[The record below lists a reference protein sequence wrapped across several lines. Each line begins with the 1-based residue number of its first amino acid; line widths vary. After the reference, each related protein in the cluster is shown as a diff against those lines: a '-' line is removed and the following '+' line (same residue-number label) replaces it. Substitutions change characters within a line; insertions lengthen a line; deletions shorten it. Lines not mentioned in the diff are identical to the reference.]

1 MSLTYQE
8 RFYMKIIIA
17 ANLATLAAA
26 LLSGCAIP
34 GGSDACDTSTDD
46 CLVTANDLEGTWC
59 NQRSPQ
65 TCLTV
70 IQPYSYANDA
80 PTQNTRYEL
89 TIGLCTER
97 GTLTGGLEFNPDTA
111 SRVCLPG
118 FTYGLWSA
126 ASASF
131 TSHGLY
137 LYDIDQCQPAPGS
150 NVCDEA
156 AFVYANDL
164 DLTYT
169 GH

>member
-1 MSLTYQE
+1 MCKPTKFEEICMYT
-8 RFYMKIIIA
+8 IIA
-17 ANLATLAAA
+17 SAAA
-26 LLSGCAIP
+26 LLALTLSGCQIA
-34 GGSDACDTSTDD
+34 GGSCDTETDD
-46 CLVTANDLEGTWC
+46 CPVTANDLEGTWC
-59 NQRSPQ
+59 DSRSPQ

-70 IQPYSYANDA
+70 DQSQP
-80 PTQNTRYEL
+80 TVRYTL
-89 TIGLCTER
+89 TIGTCTER
-97 GTLTGGLEFNPDTA
+97 GSLTGGLEFNPDTG

-131 TSHGLY
+131 TSTGLY
-137 LYDIDQCQPAPGS
+137 LYDIDQCQRQ
-150 NVCDEA
+150 VCDES

>member
-1 MSLTYQE
+1 MCKPTKIEKVCMS
-8 RFYMKIIIA
+8 IIIVSF
-17 ANLATLAAA
+17 ATIIGLT

-34 GGSDACDTSTDD
+34 GGSDTCDTSTDD

-59 NQRSPQ
+59 NQRSEQ

-70 IQPYSYANDA
+70 DQ
-80 PTQNTRYEL
+80 TQSGARYTL
-89 TIGLCTER
+89 TVGLCTER
-97 GTLTGGLEFNPDTA
+97 GTLTGGLEFNPDTT

-131 TSHGLY
+131 TATGLY

-150 NVCDEA
+150 NVCDDA

>member
-1 MSLTYQE
+1 
-8 RFYMKIIIA
+8 MKIILA
-17 ANLATLAAA
+17 ANIAILAAA
-26 LLSGCAIP
+26 LISGCQIP
-34 GGSDACDTSTDD
+34 GGSEACDTSTDD

-70 IQPYSYANDA
+70 DQTSA
-80 PTQNTRYEL
+80 QVRYTL

-97 GTLTGGLEFNPDTA
+97 GTLTGGLEFNPDTS

-118 FTYGLWSA
+118 FTYDLWSA

-131 TSHGLY
+131 TSYGLY
-137 LYDIDQCQPAPGS
+137 LYDIIQCQPAPGS
-150 NVCDEA
+150 NVCDDA
-156 AFVYANDL
+156 AMVYANDL